1 MTLAE
6 TYRAFL
12 ECAPRR
18 TNECWLG
25 RTPVDDECGVFV
37 CGYRF
42 LAHLRGPAL
51 RIWFLLDG
59 TRSVSE
65 IVDEL
70 SLRYRSGDHEAILE
84 DAIRYIVDLEQLG
97 LAAWR
102 SRPLFEDV
110 QLDD

>member
-1 MTLAE
+1 
-6 TYRAFL
+6 
-12 ECAPRR
+12 
-18 TNECWLG
+18 
-25 RTPVDDECGVFV
+25 V

-42 LAHLRGPAL
+42 LAYLEGPAL

-59 TRSVSE
+59 TRSVE
-65 IVDEL
+65 EVADEL
-70 SLRYRSGDHEAILE
+70 VLRYHGSDRETVLE
-84 DAIRYIVDLEQLG
+84 DTIRCIVDLEQLG